1 LTRAEILNLLV
12 LIESVYTNFVT
23 KDEMVLFWFKIGP
36 YLDCEKVL
44 GKVRS
49 HIRKSPYPPSVEDLI
64 DFSGEML
71 MPSLSYAAGERA
83 FRGNM
88 KDSLSAWMCEYSIR

>member
-44 GKVRS
+44 EKVRS

-64 DFSGEML
+64 DFSGDML
-71 MPSLSYAAGERA
+71 MPPLSYTAGERGI
-83 FRGNM
+83 RGNRQY
-88 KDSLSAWMCEYSIR
+88 SLSAWMREYSIR